1 MVDDERCRA
10 IYSPNNQATLTPL
23 TIPELGSEIH
33 ASQTV
38 QLSGNELS
46 LGEARGVAGM
56 TTLAQRH
63 PETRFVSDGATQA
76 RHSI

>member
-1 MVDDERCRA
+1 MD
-10 IYSPNNQATLTPL
+10 YLTLDWANVGMPQ
-23 TIPELGSEIH
+23 LGCV
-33 ASQTV
+33 ASKHCIMGSKRY
-38 QLSGNELS
+38 LSGNVIS

-76 RHSI
+76 LHSV